1 MPVSL
6 LLGRGSEMGNQI
18 KWIQSSK
25 GLKVFVY
32 HANVWKWM
40 PISAKKAQAMI
51 EAGQA
56 VVANQDGKVWF

>member
-1 MPVSL
+1 
-6 LLGRGSEMGNQI
+6 MGNQI

-40 PISAKKAQAMI
+40 PISAKKAQVMI